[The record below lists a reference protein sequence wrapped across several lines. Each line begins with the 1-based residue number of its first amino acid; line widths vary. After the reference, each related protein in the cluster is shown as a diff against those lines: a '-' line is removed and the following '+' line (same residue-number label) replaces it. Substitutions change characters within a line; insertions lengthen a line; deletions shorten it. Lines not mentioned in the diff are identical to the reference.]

1 MKGLRAGPA
10 PLTLAS
16 LGRSASTAAAAGS
29 WASDHRSPLF
39 TPCCTT
45 GMTLLR
51 TCAAAVLALV
61 LTSTAANGQDRSPL
75 APAPV
80 PPVVVVIP
88 GTVTATMDK
97 VAAAM
102 VEEGLVVEIRD
113 PDAGS
118 IRTSLVPGPLLQRG
132 GASPT
137 TFLPEYS
144 AMAIVRSVGVDS
156 ARVALTIWRRLTD
169 LNQQPRRPTQ
179 LIWMNDCPGRD
190 SGRGTPALIA
200 QCWDIRNRLVQQL
213 QRIAATLES
222 GGTATP

>member
-1 MKGLRAGPA
+1 
-10 PLTLAS
+10 
-16 LGRSASTAAAAGS
+16 
-29 WASDHRSPLF
+29 
-39 TPCCTT
+39 
-45 GMTLLR
+45 MTLPR
-51 TCAAAVLALV
+51 TCEAAVLALV
-61 LTSTAANGQDRSPL
+61 LTSTAASGQERLSL

-80 PPVVVVIP
+80 PPVVVLIP

-113 PDAGS
+113 RDAGS

-144 AMAIVRSVGVDS
+144 VMAIVRSVGVDS

-169 LNQQPRRPTQ
+169 LNQQPRQPTE
-179 LIWMNDCPGRD
+179 LMWMNDCPRRD
-190 SGRGTPALIA
+190 SGRGTPELIA

>member
-1 MKGLRAGPA
+1 M
-10 PLTLAS
+10 
-16 LGRSASTAAAAGS
+16 
-29 WASDHRSPLF
+29 
-39 TPCCTT
+39 
-45 GMTLLR
+45 
-51 TCAAAVLALV
+51 ALV
-61 LTSTAANGQDRSPL
+61 LTSTAASGQERLSL

-80 PPVVVVIP
+80 PPVVVFIP
-88 GTVTATMDK
+88 GTVTATIDK

-113 PDAGS
+113 RDAGS

-144 AMAIVRSVGVDS
+144 VMAIVRSVGMDS

-169 LNQQPRRPTQ
+169 LNQQPRQPTE
-179 LIWMNDCPGRD
+179 LMWMNDCPRRD
-190 SGRGTPALIA
+190 SGRGTPELIA